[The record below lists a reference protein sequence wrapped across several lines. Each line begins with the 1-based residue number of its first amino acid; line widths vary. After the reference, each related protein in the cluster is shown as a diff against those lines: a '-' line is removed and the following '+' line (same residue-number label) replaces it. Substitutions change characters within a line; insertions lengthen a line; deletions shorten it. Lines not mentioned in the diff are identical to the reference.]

1 MNDVTEMTDAELL
14 SALIEGSNVPSESFV
29 SVSYA
34 SYKAGYYE
42 STLLSMMARFP
53 EVRKEIGERAR
64 MATWKEGV

>member
-1 MNDVTEMTDAELL
+1 MIDVTEMTDAELL
-14 SALIEGSNVPSESFV
+14 SALIEGANVPSESFM
-29 SVSYA
+29 

-64 MATWKEGV
+64 MANWNKAA

>member
-14 SALIEGSNVPSESFV
+14 SALIEGANVPSESFM
-29 SVSYA
+29 

-64 MATWKEGV
+64 MANWNKAP

>member
-14 SALIEGSNVPSESFV
+14 SALIEGANVPSESFM
-29 SVSYA
+29 

-53 EVRKEIGERAR
+53 EVRKEIGKRAR
-64 MATWKEGV
+64 MANWNKAA

>member
-14 SALIEGSNVPSESFV
+14 SALIEGANVPTESFM
-29 SVSYA
+29 

-64 MATWKEGV
+64 MANWNKAA

>member
-14 SALIEGSNVPSESFV
+14 SVLIEGANVPTESFM
-29 SVSYA
+29 

-42 STLLSMMARFP
+42 STLLAMMARFP

-64 MATWKEGV
+64 MANWNKAA

>member
-1 MNDVTEMTDAELL
+1 MSNVTEMTDAEIL
-14 SALIEGSNVPSESFV
+14 SALIEGANVPSESFM
-29 SVSYA
+29 

-53 EVRKEIGERAR
+53 EVRKEIGERVR

>member
-14 SALIEGSNVPSESFV
+14 SVLIEGANVPSESFM
-29 SVSYA
+29 

-64 MATWKEGV
+64 MANWNKAA

>member
-1 MNDVTEMTDAELL
+1 MTDAELL
-14 SALIEGSNVPSESFV
+14 SALIEGANVPTESFM
-29 SVSYA
+29 

-64 MATWKEGV
+64 MANWDKAV

>member
-14 SALIEGSNVPSESFV
+14 SALIEGANVPSESFM
-29 SVSYA
+29 

-53 EVRKEIGERAR
+53 EVRKEMSERAR
-64 MATWKEGV
+64 MANWNKAA